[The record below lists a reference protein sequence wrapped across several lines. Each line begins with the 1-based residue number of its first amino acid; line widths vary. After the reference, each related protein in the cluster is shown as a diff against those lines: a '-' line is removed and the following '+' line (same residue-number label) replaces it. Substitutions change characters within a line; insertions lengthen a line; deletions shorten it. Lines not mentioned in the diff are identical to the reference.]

1 MALLVSLNVS
11 QTKWAVLGQNKLQCG
26 SDLLTIK
33 NVTMQNKEGI
43 GEKKTTNLHNQ
54 IHTL

>member
-11 QTKWAVLGQNKLQCG
+11 QTKWAVLAQNKLQCG

-33 NVTMQNKEGI
+33 YVTMQNKEGI
-43 GEKKTTNLHNQ
+43 GKKTNLHV
-54 IHTL
+54 LK